1 MCSLCRWESEGVC
14 AGYNLYQ
21 KSGKRRALLVR
32 RASGGGGGGGQSIY
46 SSAQRYYRGKGIA
59 EEAGKCLGGR
69 RIHVLIP
76 AEMYED

>member
-1 MCSLCRWESEGVC
+1 MR

-32 RASGGGGGGGQSIY
+32 RASGGGGGGGGQSIY